1 MPGQH
6 YDGKLMN
13 YLEEV
18 KTLLIDVLNLGPA
31 GQALEADS
39 PLLGSLPELDS
50 MAVVT
55 LIGALEEHF
64 GIMVDD
70 DDISAST
77 FATLGSL
84 AAFVAERAE

>member
-1 MPGQH
+1 M
-6 YDGKLMN
+6 K

-18 KTLLIDVLNLGPA
+18 KTLLIDVLHLGAA
-31 GQALEADS
+31 GEQLSADS

-84 AAFVAERAE
+84 AEFVAARVQ

>member
-1 MPGQH
+1 M
-6 YDGKLMN
+6 K
-13 YLEEV
+13 YLQEV

-31 GQALEADS
+31 GERLTADS

-84 AAFVAERAE
+84 AGFVAARAD

>member
-1 MPGQH
+1 M
-6 YDGKLMN
+6 K
-13 YLEEV
+13 YLEDV
-18 KTLLIDVLNLGPA
+18 KNLLIDVLNLGPA
-31 GQALEADS
+31 GQALTADS

-64 GIMVDD
+64 GIVVDD

-84 AAFVAERAE
+84 AGFVAERAE

>member
-1 MPGQH
+1 M
-6 YDGKLMN
+6 K

-31 GQALEADS
+31 GQALDADS

-84 AAFVAERAE
+84 AAFVEERAQ

>member
-1 MPGQH
+1 M
-6 YDGKLMN
+6 K

-18 KTLLIDVLNLGPA
+18 KTLLIDVLTLGPA
-31 GQALEADS
+31 GQALNADS

-55 LIGALEEHF
+55 LIGALDEHF
-64 GIMVDD
+64 GIAIDD

-84 AAFVAERAE
+84 AAFVEERAQ

>member
-1 MPGQH
+1 M
-6 YDGKLMN
+6 K

-31 GQALEADS
+31 GAALTADS

-84 AAFVAERAE
+84 AAFVAERAGDE

>member
-1 MPGQH
+1 M
-6 YDGKLMN
+6 
-13 YLEEV
+13 YLEQTR
-18 KTLLIDVLNLGPA
+18 TLLSDVLNLGAA
-31 GQALEADS
+31 GAELSADS

-64 GIMVDD
+64 GIAIDD

-84 AAFVAERAE
+84 AAFVEQKASE

>member
-1 MPGQH
+1 M
-6 YDGKLMN
+6 
-13 YLEEV
+13 YLEQT
-18 KTLLIDVLNLGPA
+18 KTILGDVLNLGPA
-31 GQALEADS
+31 AAALTADS

-50 MAVVT
+50 MAVVS

-64 GIMVDD
+64 GIVVDD

-84 AAFVAERAE
+84 AHFVEQKAG

>member
-1 MPGQH
+1 M
-6 YDGKLMN
+6 K

-31 GQALEADS
+31 GETLSADS

-84 AAFVAERAE
+84 AGFVAERAE

>member
-1 MPGQH
+1 M
-6 YDGKLMN
+6 
-13 YLEEV
+13 YLEQV
-18 KTLLIDVLNLGPA
+18 KTLLADVLNLGPA
-31 GQALEADS
+31 GAALGADS

-64 GIMVDD
+64 GIASDD

-84 AAFVAERAE
+84 AAFVEQKAAE

>member
-1 MPGQH
+1 
-6 YDGKLMN
+6 MN

>member
-1 MPGQH
+1 M
-6 YDGKLMN
+6 K

-31 GQALEADS
+31 GQALDADS

-55 LIGALEEHF
+55 LIGALDEHF
-64 GIMVDD
+64 GIAIDD

-84 AAFVAERAE
+84 ARFVAERAE

>member
-1 MPGQH
+1 
-6 YDGKLMN
+6 MN

-31 GQALEADS
+31 GQTLEADS

-55 LIGALEEHF
+55 LIGALEAHF

>member
-1 MPGQH
+1 MKH
-6 YDGKLMN
+6 
-13 YLEEV
+13 LEEV
-18 KTLLIDVLNLGPA
+18 KNLLIDVLNLGAA
-31 GQALEADS
+31 GQALTADS

-64 GIMVDD
+64 GIVVDD

-84 AAFVAERAE
+84 AAFVAARDE

>member
-1 MPGQH
+1 M
-6 YDGKLMN
+6 K

-31 GQALEADS
+31 GQSLDADS

-64 GIMVDD
+64 GIVVDD

-84 AAFVAERAE
+84 AAFVAARAE